1 MSRESSGEKMPL
13 PNILKISFL
22 DIPFQVLREKE
33 LKAAAILEKISTA
46 VVPCE
51 IKGNPFLVQLQK
63 TEGFEMEDK
72 KPRDEFLDIQ
82 ISDEHEVPVIG
93 GNISFRFGDAADTI
107 VKLSISKKK
116 RTLEERNPDHVGLG
130 QEIYK
135 QMMRYIQEKADI
147 LKIPITALVRK
158 MPNGISSESWD
169 NVFTQMLTE
178 AGYTKVFDDEEIAW
192 KKTYEPKEN

>member
-1 MSRESSGEKMPL
+1 
-13 PNILKISFL
+13 
-22 DIPFQVLREKE
+22 
-33 LKAAAILEKISTA
+33 
-46 VVPCE
+46 
-51 IKGNPFLVQLQK
+51 
-63 TEGFEMEDK
+63 
-72 KPRDEFLDIQ
+72 
-82 ISDEHEVPVIG
+82 
-93 GNISFRFGDAADTI
+93 
-107 VKLSISKKK
+107 
-116 RTLEERNPDHVGLG
+116 LEERNPDHVGLG